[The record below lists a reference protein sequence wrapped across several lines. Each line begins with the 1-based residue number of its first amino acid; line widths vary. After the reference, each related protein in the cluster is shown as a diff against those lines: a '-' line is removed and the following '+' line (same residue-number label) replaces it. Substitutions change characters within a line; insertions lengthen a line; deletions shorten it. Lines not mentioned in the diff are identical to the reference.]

1 MAKRYIKLI
10 QVSGDKER
18 EIGTLTVAEM
28 AMVTTLYSSHQVFSV
43 GYSLYEMEDR
53 IIPKLRG
60 IMSAARQFW
69 PEEE

>member
-18 EIGTLTVAEM
+18 E
-28 AMVTTLYSSHQVFSV
+28 V
-43 GYSLYEMEDR
+43 GQLSAADFALITYL
-53 IIPKLRG
+53 IPKVTEGRLIVRLRAV
-60 IMSAARQFW
+60 MSAIRQFW